1 MLCYIII
8 VPMITMNLFI
18 AVVLQGY
25 DMSLRENEAELK
37 PSDLNEFVEKWSE
50 YDPTGSGF
58 ISPQNFAFLLY
69 ELRPPIGLRQ
79 GVMQQQFH

>member
-1 MLCYIII
+1 MSEVPSAGINGCGSRLAYPFILTYIII

-50 YDPTGSGF
+50 YDPSGSGF
-58 ISPQNFAFLLY
+58 ISP
-69 ELRPPIGLRQ
+69 
-79 GVMQQQFH
+79 